1 MHLRMC
7 SESRSHIKCS
17 YHQKK
22 RERQRERGE
31 KNKNKNTTNNKIEEK
46 RNAEGHWKFLEV
58 DIFVNL
64 VMGMVT
70 QVHIY
75 IQTQQIIY

>member
-1 MHLRMC
+1 MC
-7 SESRSHIKCS
+7 SESRSHIVFLPSKKKKKK
-17 YHQKK
+17 KK
-22 RERQRERGE
+22 RERER
-31 KNKNKNTTNNKIEEK
+31 NKKQKNTTNNKIEEK